1 MKAKKYWALLVI
13 SICVFVVV
21 PFLGIF
27 TLNYIY
33 KRSDA
38 KIDMLL
44 ERLNEGMSFSK
55 VAQIFGRKP
64 ERTFTSQNDAEEW
77 GTIKDSNITAECNL
91 HMFGRHDV
99 IPHRYILVYEDKKNH
114 TVKLVTTKG
123 M

>member
-1 MKAKKYWALLVI
+1 MLKNLKIIIVVG
-13 SICVFVVV
+13 ICVFVAV

-27 TLNYIY
+27 TLNYIE

-44 ERLNEGMSFSK
+44 ERLNEGMPFSK
-55 VAQIFGRKP
+55 VAQILGREP
-64 ERTFTSQNDAEEW
+64 DRTFTNQNDVEGW

-114 TVKLVTTKG
+114 TVILVTTKG